1 MHIHILGICG
11 TFMGS
16 LALLARAKG
25 HRVTGSDQNVYPPM
39 SDQLAAAGID
49 LIEGYDPAQLDPAP
63 DLVVVGNALS
73 RGNPAVEYLLDQGKM
88 IIPDMYLNSGGVTVS
103 YFEWLKNLSHIR
115 FGRMN
120 KRFEEDTN
128 KRILSVVESLTGK
141 KVPADQ
147 IAQIVHGADE
157 ADLVDSGLEE
167 TMVTAYHRIREV
179 RRSHDDKISLR
190 TAAFIDAID
199 KVAISY
205 MDLGIFP

>member
-1 MHIHILGICG
+1 MRDAAHHHASRQQELDCDILVPA
-11 TFMGS
+11 
-16 LALLARAKG
+16 ALENQITMENAPRIQARLIAEAANG
-25 HRVTGSDQNVYPPM
+25 PVTAD
-39 SDQLAAAGID
+39 AA
-49 LIEGYDPAQLDPAP
+49 
-63 DLVVVGNALS
+63 
-73 RGNPAVEYLLDQGKM
+73 EYLLDQGKM